1 MPARNPAAAT
11 LTSAQVRAHRILASG
26 LDRTAKS
33 ARTVPVW
40 DMGLQDRDGS
50 ARVALAARLPD
61 AAAVPV
67 IDDPAGSGWLALA
80 WSLRGAPHLHRRV
93 DLERVATALWPADDA
108 DAAARLS
115 ADAGRIRSN
124 GADPLTAFAVVADA
138 MREVITEPMTKGV
151 ASAALTRHLP
161 ERYSGFCQGCGV
173 VHVPELLFRLAA
185 LPAAIGAVPGTK
197 PIVLAPLAV
206 PFDRPTAQHGLAAMA
221 AECYDRFGVGA
232 PADVATHLGT
242 TTAVIGPSLPDDLV
256 AVTVDGVRSKA
267 RSAALDDLRTVDL
280 DAAGQ
285 LVRLLPP
292 GDPLLQP
299 RDRAVLTT
307 DRAHQRVLW
316 PAIGNPGA
324 VLAGGAVAGLWR
336 TRLSGPTLTVTITPW
351 QPINAGTR
359 EELEREAQLV
369 GAVRGAAHCR
379 LVVD

>member
-1 MPARNPAAAT
+1 MPVRNPAAAI

-26 LDRTAKS
+26 LDRTAKT

-67 IDDPAGSGWLALA
+67 IDDPAGSGWLTLA
-80 WSLRGAPHLHRRV
+80 WSLRGAPHLHRRA
-93 DLERVATALWPADDA
+93 DLERVATSLWPADDA
-108 DAAARLS
+108 DAAARLIG
-115 ADAGRIRSN
+115 DAGRIRSD
-124 GADPLTAFAVVADA
+124 GADPLTAYAVVADA
-138 MREVITEPMTKGV
+138 MREVITEPMAKGV
-151 ASAALTRHLP
+151 ASAALTRALP
-161 ERYSGFCQGCGV
+161 EQYAGFCQGCGT
-173 VHVPELLFRLAA
+173 VHVREMLFRLAA
-185 LPAAIGAVPGTK
+185 LPAAIGAVPDTK
-197 PIVLAPLAV
+197 PIVLAPLAA
-206 PFDRPTAQHGLAAMA
+206 PFDRPTAQRGLAAMA
-221 AECYDRFGVGA
+221 AECYHRFGVGT

-242 TTAVIGPSLPDDLV
+242 TAAVIAPSMPDDLV

-267 RSAALDDLRTVDL
+267 RSAALDELRAADL

-285 LVRLLPP
+285 LVRLLQP

-324 VLAGGAVAGLWR
+324 VLAGGGVAGVWR
-336 TRLSGPTLTVTITPW
+336 TRLSGSTLTVTITPW
-351 QPINAGTR
+351 QPIDAGTHA
-359 EELEREAQLV
+359 ELEREAQLV
-369 GAVRGAAHCR
+369 GAVRGAARCR
-379 LVVD
+379 LVLD